1 MFPIS
6 LKRVWQNSAPREN
19 PYSWRGHIPRRYDF
33 DAIKNPPVQGIIFP
47 FEVASKGMIFN
58 QDIATTA
65 LSITLLEGFAGIFSN
80 SSKGFLNSWSLTTP
94 ISYSVRYKEDTLWK
108 VFRICLH
115 FFQEEAKSNAL

>member
-1 MFPIS
+1 
-6 LKRVWQNSAPREN
+6 
-19 PYSWRGHIPRRYDF
+19 
-33 DAIKNPPVQGIIFP
+33 
-47 FEVASKGMIFN
+47 MIFN

-65 LSITLLEGFAGIFSN
+65 LSITILEGFAGIFSN

-115 FFQEEAKSNAL
+115 FSQEEAKSNAFWQRMGELVISCLTFSFNQSNASTNLPSLFRVISRREEGVGSDLFSAMF

>member
-1 MFPIS
+1 
-6 LKRVWQNSAPREN
+6 
-19 PYSWRGHIPRRYDF
+19 
-33 DAIKNPPVQGIIFP
+33 
-47 FEVASKGMIFN
+47 MIFN

-65 LSITLLEGFAGIFSN
+65 LSITILEGFAGIFSN

-94 ISYSVRYKEDTLWK
+94 ISYSIRYKGDTLWK